1 VSVKNEGSTEMRSA
15 TDVDAVRPLLVPVA
29 IAGAVLTVLAPFTFS
44 APRSAL
50 GVAIGALF
58 AVGNLWAVAVVIRG
72 FLRNRSVSWG
82 ALAAVKFTAL
92 LFLVGIVLK
101 NQWAEALHLAVGY
114 AALPLGI
121 VFGQLSRRTPA
132 REGR

>member
-1 VSVKNEGSTEMRSA
+1 MASA
-15 TDVDAVRPLLVPVA
+15 TDGDAVRPLLVPVA
-29 IAGAVLTVLAPFTFS
+29 IAGLLLTALSPFTFS
-44 APRSAL
+44 AAGSAL
-50 GVAIGALF
+50 GVAIGGLF

-82 ALAAVKFTAL
+82 AFAAVKFTAL

-101 NQWAEALHLAVGY
+101 NQWAEALPLAVGY

-121 VFGQLSRRTPA
+121 VFGQLSRRAPA